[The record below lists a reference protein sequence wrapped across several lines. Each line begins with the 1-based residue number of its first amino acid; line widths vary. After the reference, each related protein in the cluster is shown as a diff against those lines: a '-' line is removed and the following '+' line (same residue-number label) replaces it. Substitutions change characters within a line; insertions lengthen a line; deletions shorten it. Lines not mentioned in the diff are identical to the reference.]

1 MQKESECP
9 TTNNNHENK
18 DINQNL
24 GPYESFLK
32 NYAEKIQQKND
43 KEIIYVIP
51 CDTRSSIQQAIGRI
65 VRICPNDNLSKNKSI
80 ITLT

>member
-9 TTNNNHENK
+9 TTNNNNENK

-32 NYAEKIQQKND
+32 NYAEKNQQNND
-43 KEIIYVIP
+43 RETIYIIP
-51 CDTRSSIQQAIGRI
+51 CDTKSSIQQAIGRI
-65 VRICPNDNLSKNKSI
+65 WRICPDNDLSKNKKI
-80 ITLT
+80 ITP